1 MNSENQRRVSSRR
14 ANDEFLRRMLD
25 KEDARGSRAV
35 MNPTPMPTPSLPPER
50 PNRPS
55 CDGSYPNGS
64 GNAGDCRMREGMPSL
79 AMVYAPKQCW
89 QNLLDPMTGLG
100 QGSIFAELILPF
112 QGCGKCREEEVGPR
126 NRCGGARYDERK

>member
-1 MNSENQRRVSSRR
+1 MNSENQRRTSVRR
-14 ANDEFLRRMLD
+14 ANDEFLRRMLE
-25 KEDARGSRAV
+25 KEDVRGSRAV
-35 MNPTPMPTPSLPPER
+35 MNPAPMPTPTLPPER

-55 CDGSYPNGS
+55 CDGSYPDMG
-64 GNAGDCRMREGMPSL
+64 GNAGVCQMHEGMPSL

-112 QGCGKCREEEVGPR
+112 EGCGACREGDGRPCR
-126 NRCGGARYDERK
+126 